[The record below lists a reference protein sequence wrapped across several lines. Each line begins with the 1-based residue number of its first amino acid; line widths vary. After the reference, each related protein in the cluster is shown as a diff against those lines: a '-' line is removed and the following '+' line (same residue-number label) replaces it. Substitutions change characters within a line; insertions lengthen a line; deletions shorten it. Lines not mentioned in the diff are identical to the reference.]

1 MKVFLLT
8 TLHDLR
14 TRWRHLGGTVTTHE
28 SFSLLFDYVNIWTFL
43 GCSIFEQATEHQKKK
58 KRIFS
63 KKKKKIVKAGFFVE
77 SSCNK
82 DLGGVWTF
90 FWALTVWQAL
100 KKVWRTKQVAEYA
113 EVWLQE
119 CLNRGV
125 QTKPIQQNLYS
136 DLQKNTREITN
147 KSPTVKATKSNFHS

>member
-1 MKVFLLT
+1 M
-8 TLHDLR
+8 
-14 TRWRHLGGTVTTHE
+14 
-28 SFSLLFDYVNIWTFL
+28 
-43 GCSIFEQATEHQKKK
+43 
-58 KRIFS
+58 IFS
-63 KKKKKIVKAGFFVE
+63 KKKKIVKAGFFVE

-125 QTKPIQQNLYS
+125 QTKPIQA
-136 DLQKNTREITN
+136 
-147 KSPTVKATKSNFHS
+147 KSLFWSAKEY